1 MLKDEYYRRVELGQK
16 LRMYRM
22 ASELTQKQ
30 AAEKLGVNFST
41 VGMWE
46 TGKRVPSTTKLQEIL
61 DLYDVELRMSFR

>member
-46 TGKRVPSTTKLQEIL
+46 TGKRVRSATKLQEIL

>member
-1 MLKDEYYRRVELGQK
+1 MIKDEHVRKIELGQK

-30 AAEKLGVNFST
+30 AAEQLGVSFST
-41 VGMWE
+41 VAMWE
-46 TGKRVPSTTKLQEIL
+46 TGKRVPSATKLQEIL

>member
-30 AAEKLGVNFST
+30 AAEKLGVSFST

-46 TGKRVPSTTKLQEIL
+46 TGKRVPSATKLQEIL